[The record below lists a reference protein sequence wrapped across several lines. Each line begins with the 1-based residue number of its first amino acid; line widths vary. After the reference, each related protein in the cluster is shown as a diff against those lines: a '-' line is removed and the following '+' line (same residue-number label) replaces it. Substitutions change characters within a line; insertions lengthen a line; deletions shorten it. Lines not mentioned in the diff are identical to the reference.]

1 MNFFLKSRP
10 KRLFAAILILLVS
23 ALLLQAAISYFL
35 EKSRAKIIDYLNTN
49 FGYKFSLGTISF
61 GFLKGVY
68 TKNISIFDKDQDKPA
83 ISLNNTS
90 IYLIPVFFNKI
101 IVSRI
106 NIEEYLLFS
115 RKERDGINVQ
125 VIFSDILKKTGQLP
139 SYPIALKYNNLSINI
154 KLSKIISI
162 DEEYRPA
169 KSMVLLKNTRINIK
183 DAKKVKLKS
192 DIALMCQ
199 LPNINPVFRLFKE
212 KNIIQNFKC
221 NLEGTVK
228 NNDFSIDSL
237 FLKMGKSEIFSMGLI
252 KDFSERNP
260 YLNLVFMGRP
270 VSVSDFEFLRNNFDI
285 DGFISTTFNC
295 TGPLDNIIP
304 DIKGRFEGCSL
315 RYPASETEIFTF
327 KNINGA
333 FEYKNDSIKLE
344 NVSVTFNRLPLIVN
358 LKTDL
363 GDNPDTSF
371 LVSLSK
377 SFILTQKLP
386 LEKIEAQFQ
395 GKLGNRVEGI
405 LNIKTYYIRS
415 GQGSQMHANFDNIL
429 FEHTP
434 AQGARLVVG
443 TIELAKNDISS
454 IQNLYFTNLKAMIY
468 IDNDLFKIKD
478 INFEGYQGIFNGE
491 LVFNLKDKP
500 LFIMKLYGKN
510 LDIKQLTENLRLTKK
525 FLSGSL
531 DTKIIFN
538 NNSYEFLKGTC
549 FVKNGLVNLD
559 ALSETIKLPSL
570 KNTNFNIIHMH
581 FAVSNQM
588 TKIRGVRLLSP
599 DIKLSAYW
607 DIDRRINGVIN
618 TKIKTALLNRS
629 PQFRKLI
636 SLTRIKSSYIDFKFL
651 LGGVPKAIRAQW
663 AKGDFKEGLQR
674 LLPSWIKRSIQSN
687 LNHMIDGLS
696 NK

>member
-10 KRLFAAILILLVS
+10 KHLFIATLVLLVS

-35 EKSRAKIIDYLNTN
+35 EKSRTKIVDYLNTN
-49 FGYKFSLGTISF
+49 LGYKFSLDTISF
-61 GFLKGVY
+61 GFLKGIY
-68 TKNISIFDKDQDKPA
+68 TKNISIFDKDRDKPA
-83 ISLNNTS
+83 ISLNDTS
-90 IYLIPVFFNKI
+90 VYVIPISFNKI
-101 IVSRI
+101 AVVGI
-106 NIEEYLLFS
+106 NIKEYLLFS
-115 RKERDGINVQ
+115 RKEKDGINVQ
-125 VIFSDILKKTGQLP
+125 VIFSDIFKKAAELS
-139 SYPIALKYNNLSINI
+139 SYPIALKYSNLSIDI
-154 KLSKIISI
+154 KLSKIISV
-162 DEEYRPA
+162 DAQYRPA
-169 KSMVLLKNTRINIK
+169 QSIVLLKNTRINIK
-183 DAKKVKLKS
+183 NAKKVKLKS
-192 DIALMCQ
+192 DMTLIYQ
-199 LPNINPVFRLFKE
+199 LPTINPVFRLFKE
-212 KNIIQNFKC
+212 KNITQNFKC

-237 FLKMGKSEIFSMGLI
+237 FLNLGKSEVFSMGLI
-252 KDFSERNP
+252 KNFSEKNP
-260 YLNLVFMGRP
+260 YINLVFMGRP
-270 VSVSDFEFLRNNFDI
+270 VSVRDFEFLRNNFDI

-315 RYPASETEIFTF
+315 RYPASETGIFTF

-333 FEYKNDSIKLE
+333 FEYKNESIKLE

-363 GDNPDTSF
+363 GDNPDISF

-395 GKLGNRVEGI
+395 GKLGNQVKGI

-429 FEHTP
+429 FEHIP
-434 AQGARLVVG
+434 AQGARLDVG
-443 TIELAKNDISS
+443 IIKLAKNDISN
-454 IQNLYFTNLKAMIY
+454 IQNLYFRNLKSMLY

-478 INFEGYQGIFNGE
+478 ITFEGYQGIFNGD
-491 LVFNLKDKP
+491 LVFNIKEKP
-500 LFIMKLYGKN
+500 LFIMKLQGKN
-510 LDIKQLTENLRLTKK
+510 LDIKQLTEDLRLTKK
-525 FLSGSL
+525 FLSGNL

-538 NNSYEFLKGTC
+538 NDSYEFLKGAC

-570 KNTNFNIIHMH
+570 KNTNFDIIHMH

-599 DIKLSAYW
+599 DIKLSANW

-636 SLTRIKSSYIDFKFL
+636 SLTGIKTTYIDFKFL

-687 LNHMIDGLS
+687 LNRMIDGLS